1 VAAEPDAMLRRMSDP
16 VSRVERERQFYDTKT
31 ERFDQLRQLIAR
43 AIGEFNRNEEI
54 TELYDPR
61 DKRVLLYG
69 CGAALGAQDFVDAG
83 ATSIVGFDISAAE
96 IEQGQQ
102 IARERGYADMVDLKV
117 ADAHNT
123 GLPDQS
129 FDLIMGTAILHHL
142 DVRLALAELR
152 RILAPGGRAVF
163 LEPLAH
169 NPILRLGRTLTPN
182 ARTDDEH
189 PFTVHDWQ
197 MCAEAFPGFWH
208 REAELTSVPLMPLSF
223 VLPRALQRRL
233 ATRVSELDDRLLGK
247 YPYLGRYARTTT
259 IVLE

>member
-1 VAAEPDAMLRRMSDP
+1 MSDP
-16 VSRVERERQFYDTKT
+16 TERVAREREFYDAQSD
-31 ERFDQLRQLIAR
+31 RFDRLRQLISR

-54 TELYDPR
+54 TGLYDAR
-61 DKRVLLYG
+61 GKRVLMYG
-69 CGAALGAQDFVDAG
+69 CGPALGAKDLVDAG
-83 ATSIVGFDISAAE
+83 AATIVGFDISQAE
-96 IEQGQQ
+96 IDKGLQ
-102 IARERGYADMVDLKV
+102 IAQEHGYADKVDLKV
-117 ADAHNT
+117 ADAHDT
-123 GLPDQS
+123 GLPDDS
-129 FDLIMGTAILHHL
+129 FDLIVGTAILHHL

-189 PFTVHDWQ
+189 PFTVHDWE

-208 REAELTSVPLMPLSF
+208 REAELASIPLMPLSF
-223 VLPRALQRRL
+223 ILPTGLRRRL
-233 ATRVSELDDRLLGK
+233 ASGVGGVDDRILAR
-247 YPYLGRYARTTT
+247 YPSLGRFARTTT

>member
-1 VAAEPDAMLRRMSDP
+1 MLPRMSDP

-31 ERFDQLRQLIAR
+31 KRFDQLRQLISR

-54 TELYDPR
+54 TSLYDAR

-69 CGAALGAQDFVDAG
+69 CGAALGAKDFVDAG
-83 ATSIVGFDISAAE
+83 ATSIVGFDISAGE
-96 IEQGQQ
+96 IELGQQ
-102 IARERGYADMVDLKV
+102 IARERGYEDLVDLKV
-117 ADAHNT
+117 ADAHDT
-123 GLPDQS
+123 GLPDHS

-142 DVRLALAELR
+142 DVQLALAELS

-169 NPILRLGRTLTPN
+169 NPILRLGRRFTPN

-189 PFTVHDWQ
+189 PFTVDDWR
-197 MCAEAFPGFWH
+197 MCADAFPRFWH
-208 REAELTSVPLMPLSF
+208 REAELTSIPLMPLSF

-233 ATRVSELDDRLLGK
+233 AARVGAIDDRLLAR

-259 IVLE
+259 LVLE